1 MRFPAPLCGDSHR
14 NTKQQQRFKNL
25 EQLQNWEMKED
36 SMRKRVAGKRAVALV
51 MASLMMTSMVG
62 CGGKGAAGGSST
74 KVNDDGTISFPEGKT
89 ASDCGYGMAEGYWI
103 VPYSGNTYP
112 LDVNGPTFFED
123 LIQFNKDSLRGPAF
137 GFDFDITNV
146 VDQYTACS
154 NIMDKYYK
162 ALLSGS
168 VDVESTIEQANAE
181 MEAAGLNDI
190 IAEKQA
196 QLDAFLA
203 Q

>member
-74 KVNDDGTISFPEGKT
+74 KVNDDGTIDTSKHEVINMLVLGNKPTNGRLEAMLDKLNPILT
-89 ASDCGYGMAEGYWI
+89 EKVNAELEF
-103 VPYSGNTYP
+103 TYVEWT
-112 LDVNGPTFFED
+112 DWQT
-123 LIQFNKDSLRGPAF
+123 
-137 GFDFDITNV
+137 
-146 VDQYTACS
+146 QY
-154 NIMDKYYK
+154 NLK
-162 ALLSGS
+162 LLSGDS
-168 VDVESTIEQANAE
+168 S
-181 MEAAGLNDI
+181 
-190 IAEKQA
+190 
-196 QLDAFLA
+196 LDLICTATDWLFGW
-203 Q
+203 